1 MKIEKEGSKMKN
13 TFVFS
18 ILSIITMYGCASPKV
33 EIDNNNRGPIMIST
47 VPPVYPKEALQS
59 GVEGDVWV
67 KMWVD
72 TLGKVTK
79 ALIERTPDQVLCD
92 AAMTAALK
100 TKFKPAKLDGKP
112 IGVWLVAP
120 FAVKKGRGN

>member
-1 MKIEKEGSKMKN
+1 MYVPLIAMAINGC
-13 TFVFS
+13 
-18 ILSIITMYGCASPKV
+18 ITNEVTVDTG
-33 EIDNNNRGPIMIST
+33 NRGPVMIHT
-47 VPPVYPKEALQS
+47 VRPVYPDEARLK

-72 TLGKVTK
+72 TLGRVTR
-79 ALIERTPDQVLCD
+79 ALIEKTPDQVLCD

-100 TKFKPAKLDGKP
+100 TKFKPALLDGKP

-120 FAVKKGRGN
+120 FAVTKGKGK